1 MAVNVATRNQSGSDS
16 QPFVFFALTL
26 VWSWTFWLLSALVS
40 LNSQAL
46 SSVLFILGGFG
57 PGFSAVA
64 VVGYSD
70 GVVGLRRW
78 LTQCLQWRQ
87 RWRWMVLA
95 FFFPVTFMG
104 LAVTA

>member
-1 MAVNVATRNQSGSDS
+1 
-16 QPFVFFALTL
+16 
-26 VWSWTFWLLSALVS
+26 
-40 LNSQAL
+40 
-46 SSVLFILGGFG
+46 
-57 PGFSAVA
+57 
-64 VVGYSD
+64 
-70 GVVGLRRW
+70 LRRW